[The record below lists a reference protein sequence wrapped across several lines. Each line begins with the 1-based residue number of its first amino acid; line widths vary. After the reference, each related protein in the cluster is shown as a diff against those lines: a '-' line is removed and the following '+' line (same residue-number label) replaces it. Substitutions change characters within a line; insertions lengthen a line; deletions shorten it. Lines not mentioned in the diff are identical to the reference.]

1 MAPASF
7 LRPDMPAIKG
17 TIALSTTRFQPGPA
31 RTPARPQPVP
41 NWCTLS
47 RKDEVEI
54 RQNGR
59 TIATGR
65 IDLLANDG
73 SMLWIHRDQGKGRA
87 LFLHSDGVTVCR
99 RPHKAMRSES

>member
-1 MAPASF
+1 
-7 LRPDMPAIKG
+7 MP
-17 TIALSTTRFQPGPA
+17 TTRLQPGTA
-31 RTPARPQPVP
+31 RQPARPQPVP

-47 RKDEVEI
+47 KKDEVEI

-65 IDLLANDG
+65 IDLLAFDG
-73 SMLWIHRDQGKGRA
+73 SMLWIHRDEGKGRA

-99 RPHKAMRSES
+99 RTPQATRSDS

>member
-1 MAPASF
+1 
-7 LRPDMPAIKG
+7 
-17 TIALSTTRFQPGPA
+17 
-31 RTPARPQPVP
+31 VP

-47 RKDEVEI
+47 RTDEVEI

-65 IDLLANDG
+65 IDLLAFDG
-73 SMLWIHRDQGKGRA
+73 SMLWIQRDQGKGRA

-99 RPHKAMRSES
+99 RAPQATRSEQ

>member
-1 MAPASF
+1 
-7 LRPDMPAIKG
+7 MPA
-17 TIALSTTRFQPGPA
+17 TRLQTGQA
-31 RTPARPQPVP
+31 RKPARPEPVP

-65 IDLLANDG
+65 IDLLAFDG
-73 SMLWIHRDQGKGRA
+73 SMLWIQRDQGKGRA

-99 RPHKAMRSES
+99 RPQKAIRSES